1 MPESSSGARSMTEE
15 ELPIS
20 LEAFRA
26 EMREQ
31 DLEELVDEL
40 IGAFLNDAPGRLEA
54 LQTAVESG
62 SATDVSAAA
71 HAYKSAA
78 ATMRADALAE
88 LLYQAESAGREGD
101 VARSAEL
108 LPEIHRMHEGVLAQL
123 RNA

>member
-1 MPESSSGARSMTEE
+1 MTKE

-20 LEAFRA
+20 LEAFRT

-40 IGAFLNDAPGRLEA
+40 IEAFLNDAPGRFDA
-54 LQTAVESG
+54 LQNAVESG
-62 SATDVSAAA
+62 SATDVRAAA

-78 ATMRADALAE
+78 ATMRADALAG
-88 LLYQAESAGREGD
+88 LLCEAETAGREGD
-101 VARSAEL
+101 LARSADL
-108 LPEIHRMHEGVLAQL
+108 LPEIRRMHEGVLTQL